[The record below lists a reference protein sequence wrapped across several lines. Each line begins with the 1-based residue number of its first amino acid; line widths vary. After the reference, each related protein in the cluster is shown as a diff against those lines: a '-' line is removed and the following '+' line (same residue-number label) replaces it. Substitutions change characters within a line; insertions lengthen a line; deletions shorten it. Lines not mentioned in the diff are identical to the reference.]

1 LGVLYGDVA
10 TGIPQAHVAAAVTL
24 AIGIGIQNSP
34 ELIAVVISLPKRK
47 YIDEKVLCMENLLY
61 LLNLLQRF

>member
-1 LGVLYGDVA
+1 LGVLYGGVA
-10 TGIPQAHVAAAVTL
+10 TGIPEAHVAAAVTL

-34 ELIAVVISLPKRK
+34 ELLTVVMPLLERK